1 MFNIK
6 NNSMGMVATI
16 AVVGVVA
23 SVIGLFDPS
32 TCVQAQSDDWTSC
45 ANIARDRQIGF
56 WILLGVSVLGFAVSI
71 TRKGKKN

>member
-1 MFNIK
+1 
-6 NNSMGMVATI
+6 MVATI